1 MPEERM
7 KDVPIQ
13 TKETAVDP
21 MKDIDFSFLENQP
34 ETESEEVSGEI
45 TDKADVVS
53 NEPDSEEEFMEVDHL
68 KEKKNIPRSQWKDNI
83 QMGLQYPHTKEQLET
98 TRREN
103 AELLQQLNIAK
114 EKAATDEI
122 ELQRKVLIQRFED
135 DGHDPQDILKL
146 IETSPAMVAAQKYVK
161 EMEAKTNSFNAAQR
175 ILKEKDSV
183 RGDPLFSTLEP
194 RIDRILK
201 DAPQLN
207 VDSAYTLAYGEY
219 MRSGKYE
226 ELQKEAKDNATK
238 QAANNLKRGTK
249 NLTGDTIDKKQT
261 KKEPSS
267 FGRMLDKSLGRYLK
281 ETGK

>member
-53 NEPDSEEEFMEVDHL
+53 NKPDSEEEYMEVDHL
-68 KEKKNIPRSQWKDNI
+68 KEKKNIPRSQSKDNI